1 MIKELSKNKL
11 FHIYQRSNQNF
22 YFQIPKNS
30 VDKIIKLF
38 GDEKIQFEN
47 FIIYS
52 EENISSMVTK
62 KETMNK
68 ELDDF
73 EANRISEGLNNLG
86 KYYIIPESLK
96 TLDEDKQ
103 YEQAIKLKGK
113 YITYIMKKAGIEL
126 ESMIYYLG
134 VQIIS
139 HEDNENNEINNID
152 YFLIEKIFNQI
163 QILSIKFKNKNS
175 NLNIS
180 FYSFQQILKNCH
192 INLEKILPFL
202 HIVISN
208 LNRTNINYKE
218 IAIYNAL
225 KLRQIKKQISL
236 EVQNKHI
243 DIMKGTD
250 TLTRI
255 ERDDFNDL
263 ELFRKNESDFLKE
276 LNKEIETKK
285 EEIISICENEENHII
300 ELTDNKNEVFYIRKK
315 TYDDLIKNIDNYN
328 NIKIR
333 DINNIAVILNKQ
345 FIKENENNNN
355 IKPLI
360 KLYKDNKKEDFI
372 FIPKNALLNKFKE
385 FKYLKQEEIFIGKDI
400 NGESKEIKELFMKIK
415 CEILSKLNQDLIC
428 INKNNNN
435 ELNIDIQNSKE
446 KLKYNEVQ
454 KIEIEPEYENF
465 INPYNNIPFKQL
477 IALRKKEIKNE
488 DKKEEKE
495 KVEKIKDK
503 NGKEINFVDKKT
515 YRIRRAILFKKPS
528 EEENK
533 KEKKNC

>member
-30 VDKIIKLF
+30 VDKIIKLY
-38 GDEKIQFEN
+38 GDETIQFEN

-86 KYYIIPESLK
+86 KYYIIP
-96 TLDEDKQ
+96 
-103 YEQAIKLKGK
+103 
-113 YITYIMKKAGIEL
+113 
-126 ESMIYYLG
+126 YYLG

-152 YFLIEKIFNQI
+152 YFLIEKIFNKI
-163 QILSIKFKNKNS
+163 RILSIKFKNKNS

-225 KLRQIKKQISL
+225 KLHQIKKQISL

-333 DINNIAVILNKQ
+333 DINNICVILNKQ

-372 FIPKNALLNKFKE
+372 FIPKNALLDKLKKFK
-385 FKYLKQEEIFIGKDI
+385 YIKQEEIFIGKDI

-454 KIEIEPEYENF
+454 KIEIEPE
-465 INPYNNIPFKQL
+465 PYNNIPFKQL
-477 IALRKKEIKNE
+477 IALRKKEIKNG
-488 DKKEEKE
+488 DQKEQKE
-495 KVEKIKDK
+495 KVEKIRDK

>member
-22 YFQIPKNS
+22 YFQIQKNS
-30 VDKIIKLF
+30 VDKIIKLY
-38 GDEKIQFEN
+38 GDETIQFEN

-52 EENISSMVTK
+52 EENNSNMVTK

-96 TLDEDKQ
+96 SLDEDKQ

-360 KLYKDNKKEDFI
+360 KLYKDNNKEDFI
-372 FIPKNALLNKFKE
+372 FISKNALLNKFKE

-400 NGESKEIKELFMKIK
+400 NGKPKQIKELFMKIK
-415 CEILSKLNQDLIC
+415 CEILPKLNQDLIY
-428 INKNNNN
+428 INKINNN
-435 ELNIDIQNSKE
+435 ELNIGFQNSKE
-446 KLKYNEVQ
+446 KLKYDKIQ

-477 IALRKKEIKNE
+477 IALRKKEIKNG
-488 DKKEEKE
+488 DKKEQKE
-495 KVEKIKDK
+495 KVEKIRDK

-515 YRIRRAILFKKPS
+515 YRIRRAVLFKKPS

>member
-11 FHIYQRSNQNF
+11 FLIYQESNQNF
-22 YFQIPKNS
+22 HFQIPINS
-30 VDKIIKLF
+30 IDKIIKLY

-47 FIIYS
+47 FIILS

-68 ELDDF
+68 ELDDY

-139 HEDNENNEINNID
+139 HEENENNIIN

-180 FYSFQQILKNCH
+180 FHSFQQILKNCE

-202 HIVISN
+202 HKVISD
-208 LNRTNINYKE
+208 LDRTTINYKE
-218 IAIYNAL
+218 IPIYKAL
-225 KLRQIKKQISL
+225 KLKQIKNQLISL

-250 TLTRI
+250 SLSRI

-276 LNKEIETKK
+276 LNKEIEEKK
-285 EEIISICENEENHII
+285 EEIKNICENEENQII
-300 ELTDNKNEVFYIRKK
+300 ELTNNKNEIFYIRKK

-333 DINNIAVILNKQ
+333 DINNIVVILNKQ
-345 FIKENENNNN
+345 FIKESENINNN

-360 KLYKDNKKEDFI
+360 KLYKDNNKDDFI
-372 FIPKNALLNKFKE
+372 FIYKNDLLNKFNE
-385 FKYLKQEEIFIGKDI
+385 FKYIKQEEIFIGKDI
-400 NGESKEIKELFMKIK
+400 NGKPKQIKELFMKIK
-415 CEILSKLNQDLIC
+415 CEILSKLNEDLIYV
-428 INKNNNN
+428 NKINNN

-446 KLKYNEVQ
+446 KLKYDKIQ

-488 DKKEEKE
+488 DKKEQKE

-503 NGKEINFVDKKT
+503 NEQGINFIDKKT

-528 EEENK
+528 VEENK